1 VSSDD
6 PTSANASAF
15 KVVSGCG
22 CLMLLPALLLAGTLY
37 CGWLW
42 FESQQETQRP
52 AQPSPPAAKPLGRKS
67 STATATPGTEFTA
80 DEDRE
85 IQRQFENLS
94 SPDYG
99 VVTDGWRRL
108 VPFHRKNPA
117 ALRDQLIA
125 RLRESTDRAFVTQAC
140 WGLCT
145 HYGEEGKIAV
155 VEAAVLRKED
165 PGLLTGIADA
175 MGRLGQAYDQKD
187 MKQRI
192 RKALEASR
200 SPFADRFAP

>member
-1 VSSDD
+1 MSADESTSS
-6 PTSANASAF
+6 NASAF

-22 CLMLLPALLLAGTLY
+22 CLMLFPALFLAGTLY

-42 FESQQETQRP
+42 YKSQAEPQSP
-52 AQPSPPAAKPLGRKS
+52 AQPSVPAAQPSGRKP
-67 STATATPGTEFTA
+67 TPATPGAEFTA

-108 VPFHRKNPA
+108 APFHRKNPA
-117 ALRDQLIA
+117 ALRDRLIT
-125 RLRESTDRAFVTQAC
+125 RLRESADRAFVTQAC

-145 HYGEEGKIAV
+145 HYGEEGKAAV
-155 VEAAVLRKED
+155 VEAAVLRKAD

-187 MKQRI
+187 MRQRI
-192 RKALEASR
+192 RKALDAAR